1 MQIIPTAVVSYGIAA
16 KTFHIPFL
24 STHPGFMISTILQRH
39 GSSAK
44 EQFPNTKLVRQ
55 LDDILKDHTI
65 ELVVIASPNTTHF
78 PYAKAALLAGK
89 HVVVEK
95 PFTNNTAEAREL
107 IDLSHRM
114 GKVCSVYQ
122 NRRYVGDFLTMK
134 EIVEKGLLGEVREF
148 FAHYDRYRP
157 DPRTYGLWREEELPG
172 SGILF
177 DLGPH
182 LIDQSIQLF
191 GLPQSIT
198 ADIRKMKPY
207 SKVDDYFDLRLDY
220 GDKISTLH
228 ASMLVKEMG
237 PRYMIHG
244 TKGSFIK
251 HGEDPQEE
259 MLKAG
264 ILPSTPDW
272 GKEDEAIYGL
282 LHTEIDGKV
291 VRRTYPTL
299 QGSYGMFYENL
310 FNAIRKGAPVKET
323 PLDGFHVANIIEH
336 AFQSNAERRTVPYI
350 Y

>member
-1 MQIIPTAVVSYGIAA
+1 MQPITTAVVSYGISA

-24 STHPGFMISTILQRH
+24 TSHPGFQIKSIMERNSTR
-39 GSSAK
+39 AK
-44 EQFPNTKLVRQ
+44 EKFPEIAVVKTLDQ
-55 LDDILKDHTI
+55 ILDDPSI
-65 ELVVIASPNTTHF
+65 ELVVIASPNATHF
-78 PYAKAALLAGK
+78 PYARATMLAGK

-95 PFTNNTAEAREL
+95 PFTNNTSEAKEL
-107 IDLSHRM
+107 IELSQQT

-134 EIVEKGLLGEVREF
+134 EIIEKGLLGEVREF

-182 LIDQSIQLF
+182 LIDQSLQLF
-191 GLPQSIT
+191 GLPQTIT
-198 ADIRKMKPY
+198 ADIRKLKPY
-207 SKVDDYFDLRLDY
+207 SKVDDYFDLKLDY
-220 GDKISTLH
+220 GDKIATLH
-228 ASMLVKEMG
+228 ASMLVREMG

-264 ILPSTPDW
+264 ILPTSANW
-272 GKEDEAIYGL
+272 GKEDESIYGL
-282 LHTEIDGKV
+282 LHTETDGQV
-291 VRRTYPTL
+291 IRSTYPTL
-299 QGSYGMFYENL
+299 QASYGMYYENI
-310 FNAIRKGAPVKET
+310 FDTIRKGAPLKET
-323 PLDGFHVANIIEH
+323 PLDGFHVINIIEH
-336 AFQSNAERRTVPYI
+336 AFLSSAERQTVPYI